1 MRLQERRPGWKLN
14 GRLRLVC
21 WLSLVLLLLV
31 TAVAGAKESDLEV
44 GSFLVARESLPDP
57 RFNKSVILLIQHD
70 ETGSG
75 GLIVN
80 RPSHLQVAAVL
91 GEKEQFRGVRGLL
104 SYGGPVAE
112 QALLALVK
120 VVEPTPAPSAKIF
133 EDLYVTDVSKLP
145 PWLEQEGETLQYR
158 IFRGYT
164 GWAPGQLEK
173 EIARGDW
180 WVEPADAGR
189 LFASNVKDLWWQL
202 KGGEG
207 R

>member
-1 MRLQERRPGWKLN
+1 MKQWRRVTDLEGV
-14 GRLRLVC
+14 G
-21 WLSLVLLLLV
+21 WLSLVFLLGLV
-31 TAVAGAKESDLEV
+31 LSGSAGIASAKEADLQV

-70 ETGSG
+70 EAGSG

-80 RPSHLQVAAVL
+80 RPSRLQVAAVL
-91 GEKEQFRGVRGLL
+91 GEREQLQNVRGLL

-120 VVEPTPAPSAKIF
+120 VMEPTPAPSAKIF
-133 EDLYVTDVSKLP
+133 DDLYVTDVTKLL

-164 GWAPGQLEK
+164 GWAPGQLER

-180 WVEPADAGR
+180 WVEPADAGSV
-189 LFASNVKDLWWQL
+189 FAGNVKELWWRL
-202 KGGEG
+202 SGEAV